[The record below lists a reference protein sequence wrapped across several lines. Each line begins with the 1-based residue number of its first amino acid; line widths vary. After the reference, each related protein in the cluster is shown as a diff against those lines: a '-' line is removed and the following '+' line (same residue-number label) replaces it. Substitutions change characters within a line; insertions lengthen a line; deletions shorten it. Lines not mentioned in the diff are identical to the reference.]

1 MFKEV
6 TNRAKKTRA
15 QSEIPP
21 KNIREDKRKAACQK
35 NLPSAAL
42 PWTMKFQLTLL
53 ALSSCGVLL
62 AADPKTGGTL
72 LFEDHFDRKEATP
85 DKEDIG
91 NGWTSNSAWRA
102 KGHKQV
108 TVADGFMHVT
118 KHAEAD
124 HGVAIFHAVEFQNGA
139 VELRFKLDPG
149 DDLGVDFVDR
159 ELKTVHA
166 GHLCN
171 AHVTLKALT
180 LTDSKTGNMDNEI
193 REKRLKGDKSPELL
207 ALLKTKAKSFPL
219 DLKADEWHTMLVSI
233 EGDKMSA
240 SIDGKAVGE
249 FSSEGIAHPTKR
261 MITLAVNKSA
271 NVDDVKVWKLK

>member
-1 MFKEV
+1 MKPCLALLLCV
-6 TNRAKKTRA
+6 
-15 QSEIPP
+15 
-21 KNIREDKRKAACQK
+21 ACS
-35 NLPSAAL
+35 P
-42 PWTMKFQLTLL
+42 LL
-53 ALSSCGVLL
+53 AQDSK
-62 AADPKTGGTL
+62 PTGTL
-72 LFEDHFDRKEATP
+72 LFEDHFDRKEANP

-108 TVADGFMHVT
+108 TVADGAMHIT

-124 HGVAIFHAVEFQNGA
+124 HGVAIFHDVAFQDGV
-139 VELRFKLDPG
+139 VELRFKLAAG

-166 GHLCN
+166 GHLCL
-171 AHVTLKALT
+171 AHVTLKNLN
-180 LTDSKTGNMDNEI
+180 LIDSKTGNMNNEI
-193 REKRLKGDKSPELL
+193 REKRLAGDKSPELT

-219 DLKADEWHTMLVSI
+219 DLKADDWHMLKVTI
-233 EGDKMSA
+233 EGDTMHA
-240 SIDGKAVGE
+240 NVDGKDIGQ

-271 NVDDVKVWKLK
+271 AVTDVKVWKLK